1 MSAGLRAASAI
12 GSLAVIG
19 IATRLALRDF
29 DCLKSER
36 NWLEMDCGRS
46 GGLAVGSF
54 GATGTGV

>member
-19 IATRLALRDF
+19 IANRLALREF
-29 DCLKSER
+29 DCSRSEM
-36 NWLEMDCGRS
+36 NGLDMDCGRS